1 MFWIWKT
8 NALLNLINHEPDI
21 DKVYSYA
28 KDTYEAIFQLL
39 INKRENTD
47 LKYFNDPKAFIEYS
61 AEMNNTY
68 KNVEE

>member
-1 MFWIWKT
+1 M
-8 NALLNLINHEPDI
+8 LNLINHEPDI

-28 KDTYEAIFQLL
+28 KDPYEAIFQLL
-39 INKRENTD
+39 INERENTD
-47 LKYFNDPKAFIEYS
+47 LKYFNDPKAFTEYS